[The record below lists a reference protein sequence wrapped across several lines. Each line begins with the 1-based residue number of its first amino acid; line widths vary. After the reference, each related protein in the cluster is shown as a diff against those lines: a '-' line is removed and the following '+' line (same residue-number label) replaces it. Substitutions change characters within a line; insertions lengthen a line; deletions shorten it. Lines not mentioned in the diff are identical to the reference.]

1 MTPPILSV
9 RNVSVR
15 FGGIA
20 ALDDIS
26 FDLRRRLI
34 TGLIGPN
41 GAGKTTLFNCLSRLY
56 DLTDG
61 DILFEGRVCGFLF
74 GLPALRLE
82 RLYLALATLA
92 LSVATPQILK
102 LLLETWTGGVLG
114 LVIVKPSAPFGLPLS
129 DDQWLYFFALFVTV
143 LMFWFATNLVNS
155 QSGRAMMAIRDNPI
169 AARSMGINSAVHK
182 ALTFGVSALYAG
194 VAGALSAIVVQFVAP
209 NSFTIQL
216 SISLP
221 VGLVVGGL
229 G

>member
-1 MTPPILSV
+1 M
-9 RNVSVR
+9 
-15 FGGIA
+15 
-20 ALDDIS
+20 
-26 FDLRRRLI
+26 
-34 TGLIGPN
+34 
-41 GAGKTTLFNCLSRLY
+41 FNCLSRLY

-82 RLYLALATLA
+82 GLYPALATFA

-102 LLLETWTGGVLG
+102 LSPLETWTGGVQG
-114 LVIVKPSAPFGLPLS
+114 LVIVKPSAPFGLPLN
-129 DDQWLYFFALFVTV
+129 DDQWLYFFALFVTL

-169 AARSMGINSAVHK
+169 AARSMGINSAVYK

-209 NSFTIQL
+209 NSFTIHYRSASPWGL
-216 SISLP
+216 SSVDLAGSRARTGARSSCP
-221 VGLVVGGL
+221 RPT
-229 G
+229 